1 MIGIEVVTIGGE
13 ILNGRT
19 PDTNFLFLARG
30 LASLG
35 LPCRWHT
42 TVPDDRET
50 LSAALE
56 TALGRAHV
64 IVTTGGLGPTSDD
77 ITRKILAS
85 VLKRQLILRE
95 DLLAALAERYRR
107 LGRNPPATMQS
118 QALIP
123 FGADLIDNALGSAPG
138 LRLRVDQDRV
148 LYALPGVP
156 HEMERMAERFVLPDI
171 AGIAPSRRVRERILR
186 TVGVSE
192 TRLAELVAP
201 VTPREVGI
209 AYLPHLG
216 KVDLRFTAEGRVEEA
231 DALLEETVGRS
242 RGALGSCVYAE
253 GTEELEETVGRLLLG
268 RGWLL
273 AVSESLTGGAVG
285 SRLVAVPGASRYF
298 LGDVV
303 AYDNAAKISILG
315 VPAAW
320 IRDHGAVSA
329 PVAEAMAHGA
339 RERFGADVAVSTTGI
354 AGPDGG
360 TPEKPAGL
368 VFVGIAWPGGRVA
381 VRHQFAGERGQV
393 IERSVTTAL
402 DLVRRAAAGHPIPSS
417 P

>member
-1 MIGIEVVTIGGE
+1 
-13 ILNGRT
+13 
-19 PDTNFLFLARG
+19 
-30 LASLG
+30 
-35 LPCRWHT
+35 
-42 TVPDDRET
+42 VPDDRET
-50 LSAALE
+50 LTAALE
-56 TALGRAHV
+56 TALRRAHV
-64 IVTTGGLGPTSDD
+64 VVTTGGLGPTSDD

-95 DLLAALAERYRR
+95 DLLAALTERYRR
-107 LGRNPPATMQS
+107 LGRNPPPTLQS

-138 LRLRVDQDRV
+138 LRLRVDQERV

-171 AGIAPSRRVRERILR
+171 AGIAPARRLRERILR
-186 TVGVSE
+186 TVGVPE
-192 TRLAELVAP
+192 NRLEEIVAP
-201 VTPREVGI
+201 LAPREVGL

-216 KVDLRFTAEGRVEEA
+216 RVDLRFTAEGREEEA
-231 DALLEETVGRS
+231 DALLEETVGRARS
-242 RGALGSCVYAE
+242 ALGSCVYAE
-253 GTEELEETVGRLLLG
+253 GSEELEEAVGRLLLG
-268 RGWLL
+268 RGWQL

-285 SRLVAVPGASRYF
+285 SRVVAVPGASRYF
-298 LGDVV
+298 LGDIV
-303 AYDNAAKISILG
+303 AYDNAAKIAVLG

-360 TPEKPAGL
+360 TTEKPVGL
-368 VFVGIAWPGGRVA
+368 VYLGIAWPGGRVA
-381 VRHQFAGERGQV
+381 LRHQFPGQRAQV
-393 IERSVTTAL
+393 IERSVTGAL
-402 DLVRRAAAGHPIPSS
+402 DLVRRAVSGHPIPSS